1 MFTCVCQ
8 PATAFLCNM
17 AGSMTMVMVLSSST
31 DDALLEPRKV
41 YSKKLEA
48 KESLGADA
56 SSPLTIPGHH
66 LPSGLRK
73 FMNQNEPWKVHGLC
87 GCILDPE
94 VGCAKRPFFL
104 ASVAEKCEKVE
115 LPRKVYTKKL
125 KAAAQKSLGADG
137 ADASSEPEPLTI
149 ILGHNLQ
156 SDTMKFMNQ
165 NEPWKVR
172 GLCGSVLDPEV
183 RRAKRR
189 FILASVVEK
198 FEKAM
203 VELPESLASLVHDA
217 LDDKLCDLMSKR
229 TWETRIQ
236 NARQQAHKLCD

>member
-1 MFTCVCQ
+1 
-8 PATAFLCNM
+8 
-17 AGSMTMVMVLSSST
+17 
-31 DDALLEPRKV
+31 
-41 YSKKLEA
+41 
-48 KESLGADA
+48 
-56 SSPLTIPGHH
+56 
-66 LPSGLRK
+66 
-73 FMNQNEPWKVHGLC
+73 MNQNEPWKVH
-87 GCILDPE
+87 
-94 VGCAKRPFFL
+94 
-104 ASVAEKCEKVE
+104 
-115 LPRKVYTKKL
+115 
-125 KAAAQKSLGADG
+125 
-137 ADASSEPEPLTI
+137 
-149 ILGHNLQ
+149 
-156 SDTMKFMNQ
+156 
-165 NEPWKVR
+165 

>member
-104 ASVAEKCEKVE
+104 ASVAE
-115 LPRKVYTKKL
+115 
-125 KAAAQKSLGADG
+125 
-137 ADASSEPEPLTI
+137 
-149 ILGHNLQ
+149 
-156 SDTMKFMNQ
+156 
-165 NEPWKVR
+165 
-172 GLCGSVLDPEV
+172 
-183 RRAKRR
+183 
-189 FILASVVEK
+189 
-198 FEKAM
+198 
-203 VELPESLASLVHDA
+203 
-217 LDDKLCDLMSKR
+217 
-229 TWETRIQ
+229 
-236 NARQQAHKLCD
+236 